1 MVAEVGKFIFALGAV
16 EWDVTLPG
24 RGRGFSATVY
34 FTASHTVIADSTRI
48 AIRNATSG

>member
-1 MVAEVGKFIFALGAV
+1 MGLVRATDDSCNNA
-16 EWDVTLPG
+16 LPG